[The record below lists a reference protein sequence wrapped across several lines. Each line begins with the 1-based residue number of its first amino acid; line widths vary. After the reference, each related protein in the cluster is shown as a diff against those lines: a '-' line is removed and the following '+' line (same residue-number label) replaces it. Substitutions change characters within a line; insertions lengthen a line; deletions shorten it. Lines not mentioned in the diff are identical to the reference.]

1 MKSLSFNRARFAG
14 WATIAVL
21 ALGGSPPA
29 YSQANDLVVA
39 QVCLDEANLDCAQKA
54 FARLSSSARAT
65 VEGRALASRLAFY
78 EGDYARAVSEIRS
91 AVDAT
96 PEGDR
101 LARDELYQRILGHYE
116 TALEV
121 TASFEVAADGKHT
134 VRYAPGADM
143 ILGEESLEVLEA
155 CQRELVPLLGD
166 APDHAIVVEIFPT
179 ADAFIEASD
188 DLAPA
193 YDEQGRVVEG
203 TTRWRR
209 AVQTTGV
216 IALSKWTR
224 LLVTSP
230 RAKPR
235 GYGWKD
241 TLAHEYVHL
250 LVAARSQDRVPV
262 WLQEGLA
269 KALEARWRGESRVQ
283 ISPHQEALL
292 SEALEADDLV
302 TLDEMHP
309 SMALLPSAERAALAF
324 AQVALM
330 VDYAIAEGGEGS
342 LLKAIDAVRDGADA
356 RVALAEGAGFADFS
370 AFYEGWLAY
379 LRALDLTG
387 GKLSAL
393 PTVLDAAGDDFA
405 EDPLLADRK
414 DLADFARLG
423 DLLMEADRPLA
434 ALVEY
439 TKAAPADEPLSPLLA
454 NRLAR
459 CHLALDASAE
469 ARRILEESAR
479 LYPEFAMTHKLLGDL
494 YLRDGATKQALG
506 AYRYAH
512 DLNPY
517 DAQVEAALAS
527 LYEASGAL
535 ELAKRHRRYGRIL
548 AVAGR
553 PLEESAKLQGAD
565 RAF

>member
-1 MKSLSFNRARFAG
+1 MKNLYFNRPRFTGQA
-14 WATIAVL
+14 IAVALL
-21 ALGGSPPA
+21 ALGVGPTA
-29 YSQANDLVVA
+29 YGQANDVVVA
-39 QVCLDEANLDCAQKA
+39 QECLDEANLDCAQKA
-54 FARLSSSARAT
+54 FARLSGSVRAGL
-65 VEGRALASRLAFY
+65 EGRALASRLAFY
-78 EGDYARAVSEIRS
+78 EGDYTRAVSEIRA

-101 LARDELYQRILGHYE
+101 LARDQAYQQTLEHYE
-116 TALEV
+116 TALGV
-121 TASFEVAADGKHT
+121 TASYESASDAKHI

-143 ILGEESLEVLEA
+143 ILGDESLEVLEA
-155 CQRELVPLLGD
+155 CRRQVAPLLGG
-166 APDHAIVVEIFPT
+166 APKHPILVEMFPT

-188 DLAPA
+188 DRTPA
-193 YDEQGRVVEG
+193 FDDQGRVLEG

-216 IALSKWTR
+216 IGLSKWTR

-250 LVAARSQDRVPV
+250 LVAARSHDRVPV

-292 SEALEADDLV
+292 SEALKADDLV

-342 LLKAIDAVRDGADA
+342 LLKAIDAVRDGTDA
-356 RVALAEGAGFADFS
+356 RVALAEGAGFEDFS
-370 AFYEGWLAY
+370 AFYSGWLTY
-379 LRALDLTG
+379 IRALDLTG
-387 GKLSAL
+387 ANLSAL

-405 EDPLLADRK
+405 EDPLLSDRK

-423 DLLMEADRPLA
+423 DLLMDADRPLA

-439 TKAAPADEPLSPLLA
+439 TKAAPSDQPISPLLA

-479 LYPEFAMTHKLLGDL
+479 LYPEFALTHKLLGDL
-494 YLRDGATKQALG
+494 YLRDGASKQAVA

-517 DAQVEAALAS
+517 DAQVETALVS
-527 LYEASGAL
+527 LYEAAG
-535 ELAKRHRRYGRIL
+535 EVKLAARHARYARIL
-548 AVAGR
+548 AAAGR
-553 PLEESAKLQGAD
+553 PLGESAKL
-565 RAF
+565 RTE